1 MSFGVAL
8 QSAIFYVVACT
19 PCAQA
24 REHRDSQK
32 KAKKD
37 RAEKMRM
44 QTEMPEL
51 YQHPDPFNTNPY
63 WSEEITMGPRLPTKK
78 NTASSKNTSQRGLN
92 SSGRD
97 SRSETAST
105 IGMDSRYFG
114 SSPTVVPEG
123 EELRP
128 SVSIGWSEDW
138 NKKRYQRED
147 EELWGHE
154 TYPSRGHRFVD
165 AIKQAGT
172 SAGRK
177 IEATLGM
184 EKDPKDVTE
193 EERTD
198 FYTTTV
204 RNPPVN
210 DYHPPIVSTRPK
222 HKDAARW
229 MLQPPPAAKVME
241 GKVPV
246 SRSMS
251 LASQAS
257 RRTAA
262 SQRSARTTTSRTAT
276 MNSRTATMTS
286 EGPPLGKLMHEKMV
300 EKKLRQGSD
309 TPTEAELA
317 AALNRPSTARR
328 STNASRSGLSQRS
341 ARSRSLSNDS
351 SDTSPEMKK
360 RTKRRSRVP
369 ITPETDSSDDEE
381 FYRGNS
387 IESLG
392 AMTRA
397 AQRPK
402 LETIFSSQNAA
413 SKKTQAKRPQSSSS
427 SSSSSSESET
437 GKKMRSPSQETFNMK
452 TFSKVDATVPEP
464 IKDVNMTAGVAVQAS
479 A

>member
-24 REHRDSQK
+24 REHRDSKK

-37 RAEKMRM
+37 REEKLRM

-78 NTASSKNTSQRGLN
+78 NNTPSKSTSQRALN
-92 SSGRD
+92 SSGRE
-97 SRSETAST
+97 SRSTTASSIGLDSTHLESTPT
-105 IGMDSRYFG
+105 II
-114 SSPTVVPEG
+114 PEG
-123 EELRP
+123 EELRQ
-128 SVSIGWSEDW
+128 SISIGWSDDW

-147 EELWGHE
+147 EELWGRESFSTRHK
-154 TYPSRGHRFVD
+154 FVD
-165 AIKQAGT
+165 AIKHAKA

-177 IEATLGM
+177 LEATLGM
-184 EKDPKDVTE
+184 EKETKNVTE

-198 FYTTTV
+198 FYSPV

-210 DYHPPIVSTRPK
+210 DYHPPVVSQRPLTR
-222 HKDAARW
+222 DAAKW
-229 MLQPPPAAKVME
+229 MLQPPPPAKIME
-241 GKVPV
+241 GKVP

-262 SQRSARTTTSRTAT
+262 SARSARSART
-276 MNSRTATMTS
+276 MTN

-328 STNASRSGLSQRS
+328 STNASRSALSQRS
-341 ARSRSLSNDS
+341 TRSRSLSNES
-351 SDTSPEMKK
+351 SDTTSPEMKK
-360 RTKRRSRVP
+360 TRRKRRSRKP
-369 ITPETDSSDDEE
+369 ITPEPDSSDDEE

-387 IESLG
+387 IDTLG
-392 AMTRA
+392 AMTTKA

-402 LETIFSSQNAA
+402 LETIFSSQNSAP
-413 SKKTQAKRPQSSSS
+413 KTEQNNRPSTPDSHIAN
-427 SSSSSSESET
+427 
-437 GKKMRSPSQETFNMK
+437 KVRSPSQETFN
-452 TFSKVDATVPEP
+452 KVPATIAAP
-464 IKDVNMTAGVAVQAS
+464 IKDVNMSSGVAVQAS

>member
-24 REHRDSQK
+24 REHRDSKK
-32 KAKKD
+32 KAKRD
-37 RAEKMRM
+37 REEKNRM
-44 QTEMPEL
+44 QAEMPEL

-63 WSEEITMGPRLPTKK
+63 WSEEITMGPRLPSKK
-78 NTASSKNTSQRGLN
+78 NANAS
-92 SSGRD
+92 
-97 SRSETAST
+97 
-105 IGMDSRYFG
+105 
-114 SSPTVVPEG
+114 
-123 EELRP
+123 
-128 SVSIGWSEDW
+128 WSDDW

-147 EELWGHE
+147 EELWGR
-154 TYPSRGHRFVD
+154 SRTGHKLVD

-172 SAGRK
+172 AAGRK

-184 EKDPKDVTE
+184 EKDSKNVTE

-198 FYTTTV
+198 FYSPTV
-204 RNPPVN
+204 KNPPVN
-210 DYHPPIVSTRPK
+210 DYHPPVVSQRPRNK
-222 HKDAARW
+222 GAAQW
-229 MLQPPPAAKVME
+229 MLQPPPPAKIME
-241 GKVPV
+241 GKVP

-262 SQRSARTTTSRTAT
+262 STRSART
-276 MNSRTATMTS
+276 MTG
-286 EGPPLGKLMHEKMV
+286 EGPPLGKRMHEKMV

-328 STNASRSGLSQRS
+328 STNASRSVFRHL
-341 ARSRSLSNDS
+341 
-351 SDTSPEMKK
+351 PEMKV
-360 RTKRRSRVP
+360 RRKRRSRVP
-369 ITPETDSSDDEE
+369 VTPEIDSSDDEE

-402 LETIFSSQNAA
+402 LETIFSSQNSAPK
-413 SKKTQAKRPQSSSS
+413 SEQSKRPQTP
-427 SSSSSSESET
+427 ENKT
-437 GKKMRSPSQETFNMK
+437 KVRSPAQETFN
-452 TFSKVDATVPEP
+452 KVPMAETLVPAP
-464 IKDVNMTAGVAVQAS
+464 NKDVSMSAGVAVQAS

>member
-19 PCAQA
+19 PCAMA
-24 REHRDSQK
+24 REHRDSKK

-78 NTASSKNTSQRGLN
+78 NTASSKNTSQRGLH

-123 EELRP
+123 EELRQ
-128 SVSIGWSEDW
+128 SISIGWSDDW

-154 TYPSRGHRFVD
+154 PSRGHKFVD
-165 AIKQAGT
+165 AIKEAGA
-172 SAGRK
+172 SAGRM

-184 EKDPKDVTE
+184 EKEPKNVTE

-198 FYTTTV
+198 FYTTTIK
-204 RNPPVN
+204 NPPVN
-210 DYHPPIVSTRPK
+210 DYHPPIVSMPK

-229 MLQPPPAAKVME
+229 MLQPPPAAKIME

-262 SQRSARTTTSRTAT
+262 SSRSARTTTSRTAT
-276 MNSRTATMTS
+276 MSSRTATMTS
-286 EGPPLGKLMHEKMV
+286 EGPALGKRMHEKMV

-341 ARSRSLSNDS
+341 TRSRSLSTES
-351 SDTSPEMKK
+351 SDASPEMKK
-360 RTKRRSRVP
+360 RTKRRSRVQ
-369 ITPETDSSDDEE
+369 ITPESDSSDDEE

-402 LETIFSSQNAA
+402 LETIFSSQNTAP
-413 SKKTQAKRPQSSSS
+413 KKTQIKRPQSSSS
-427 SSSSSSESET
+427 SSESEV
-437 GKKMRSPSQETFNMK
+437 GKKLRSPSQETFNMN

>member
-78 NTASSKNTSQRGLN
+78 NTAASKNTSQRALN
-92 SSGRD
+92 SSGTDGRTTRASSIGLD
-97 SRSETAST
+97 STHL
-105 IGMDSRYFG
+105 G
-114 SSPTVVPEG
+114 SSPTIVPEG
-123 EELRP
+123 GELRR
-128 SVSIGWSEDW
+128 SISIGWSDDW

-147 EELWGHE
+147 EELWGRE
-154 TYPSRGHRFVD
+154 RFSQTGHKLVD
-165 AIKQAGT
+165 AIKHASE
-172 SAGRK
+172 SAGRM
-177 IEATLGM
+177 LGM
-184 EKDPKDVTE
+184 EKEPKNVTE
-193 EERTD
+193 EERTG
-198 FYTTTV
+198 FYAPV

-210 DYHPPIVSTRPK
+210 DYHPPVVSQRPR
-222 HKDAARW
+222 HKDAAKW
-229 MLQPPPAAKVME
+229 MLQPPPPAKIME

-262 SQRSARTTTSRTAT
+262 SARSARSAR
-276 MNSRTATMTS
+276 TMTS
-286 EGPPLGKLMHEKMV
+286 EGPPLGKRMHEKMV

-317 AALNRPSTARR
+317 AAMNRPSTARR
-328 STNASRSGLSQRS
+328 STNASRSGLSQRTT
-341 ARSRSLSNDS
+341 RSRSLSNES
-351 SDTSPEMKK
+351 SDTTSPEMKK
-360 RTKRRSRVP
+360 QRRKRRSRAP
-369 ITPETDSSDDEE
+369 IMPETDSSDDEE

-387 IESLG
+387 IDTLG
-392 AMTRA
+392 AMTKA

-402 LETIFSSQNAA
+402 LETIFSSQNSAPK
-413 SKKTQAKRPQSSSS
+413 SEQNKRPQTPDS
-427 SSSSSSESET
+427 T
-437 GKKMRSPSQETFNMK
+437 IANKVRSPSQETFNK
-452 TFSKVDATVPEP
+452 VPVSKATIPAP
-464 IKDVNMTAGVAVQAS
+464 IKDVNMTSGVAVQAS

>member
-24 REHRDSQK
+24 REHRDSKK

-37 RAEKMRM
+37 REEKDRM
-44 QTEMPEL
+44 QAEMPEL

-63 WSEEITMGPRLPTKK
+63 WSEEITMGPRLPSKK
-78 NTASSKNTSQRGLN
+78 NANASKSTSQRALN

-97 SRSETAST
+97 SRSETASS
-105 IGMDSRYFG
+105 IGLDSAHMA
-114 SSPTVVPEG
+114 STPTVVPEG
-123 EELRP
+123 EELRQ
-128 SVSIGWSEDW
+128 SISIGWSDDW

-147 EELWGHE
+147 EELWGRE
-154 TYPSRGHRFVD
+154 NFSRTGHKLVD
-165 AIKQAGT
+165 AMKQARN
-172 SAGRK
+172 SVGRMV
-177 IEATLGM
+177 EATLDMGK
-184 EKDPKDVTE
+184 EPKNVTD

-198 FYTTTV
+198 FYAPTIK
-204 RNPPVN
+204 NPPVN
-210 DYHPPIVSTRPK
+210 DYHPPVISQRPRDK
-222 HKDAARW
+222 SAAQW
-229 MLQPPPAAKVME
+229 MLQPPPPAKIME
-241 GKVPV
+241 GKVP

-262 SQRSARTTTSRTAT
+262 STRSART
-276 MNSRTATMTS
+276 MTG
-286 EGPPLGKLMHEKMV
+286 EGPPLGKRMHEKMV

-309 TPTEAELA
+309 APTEAEFA
-317 AALNRPSTARR
+317 AAMNRPSTARR

-341 ARSRSLSNDS
+341 QRSARSRSLSNDS
-351 SDTSPEMKK
+351 SDNTSPEMKVRRK
-360 RTKRRSRVP
+360 QRRSRVP
-369 ITPETDSSDDEE
+369 ITPDLDSSDDEE

-392 AMTRA
+392 AMTKA

-402 LETIFSSQNAA
+402 LETIFSSQNSA
-413 SKKTQAKRPQSSSS
+413 SKAAEQSKRPQTP
-427 SSSSSSESET
+427 ENQT
-437 GKKMRSPSQETFNMK
+437 TVRSPAQETFHRASNAE
-452 TFSKVDATVPEP
+452 SIVPVP
-464 IKDVNMTAGVAVQAS
+464 TKDVNMTAGVAVQAS

>member
-1 MSFGVAL
+1 M
-8 QSAIFYVVACT
+8 
-19 PCAQA
+19 QA
-24 REHRDSQK
+24 
-32 KAKKD
+32 
-37 RAEKMRM
+37 
-44 QTEMPEL
+44 EMPEL

-63 WSEEITMGPRLPTKK
+63 WSEEITMGPRLPSKK
-78 NTASSKNTSQRGLN
+78 NANASKSTSQRALN

-97 SRSETAST
+97 SRSTTVSSIGLDST
-105 IGMDSRYFG
+105 HMG

-123 EELRP
+123 EELRQ
-128 SVSIGWSEDW
+128 SISIGWSDDW

-147 EELWGHE
+147 EELWGR
-154 TYPSRGHRFVD
+154 SRTGHKLVD

-172 SAGRK
+172 AAGRK

-184 EKDPKDVTE
+184 EKDSKNVTE

-198 FYTTTV
+198 FYSPTV
-204 RNPPVN
+204 KNPPVN
-210 DYHPPIVSTRPK
+210 DYHPPVVSQRPRNK
-222 HKDAARW
+222 GAAQW
-229 MLQPPPAAKVME
+229 MLQPPPPAKIME
-241 GKVPV
+241 GKVP

-262 SQRSARTTTSRTAT
+262 STRSART
-276 MNSRTATMTS
+276 MTG
-286 EGPPLGKLMHEKMV
+286 EGPPLGKRMHEKMV

-341 ARSRSLSNDS
+341 QRSARSRSLSNES
-351 SDTSPEMKK
+351 SDTSPEMKV
-360 RTKRRSRVP
+360 RRKRRSRVP
-369 ITPETDSSDDEE
+369 VTPEIDSSDDEE

-402 LETIFSSQNAA
+402 LETIFSSQNSAPK
-413 SKKTQAKRPQSSSS
+413 SEQSKRPQTP
-427 SSSSSSESET
+427 ENKT
-437 GKKMRSPSQETFNMK
+437 KVRSPAQETFN
-452 TFSKVDATVPEP
+452 KVPMAETLVPAP
-464 IKDVNMTAGVAVQAS
+464 NKDVSMSAGVAVQAS